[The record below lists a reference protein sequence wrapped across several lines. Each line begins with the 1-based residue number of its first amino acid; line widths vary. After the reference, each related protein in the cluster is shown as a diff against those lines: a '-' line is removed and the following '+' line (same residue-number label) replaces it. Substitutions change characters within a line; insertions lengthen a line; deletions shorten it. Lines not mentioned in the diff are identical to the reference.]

1 VVCERTSWK
10 GGYVG
15 INSFGIAGSNV
26 HVLLR
31 SPDTVSPVRTIHV
44 AATTPRLV
52 TCSGRTKEA
61 VEVALAEMCRHPAD
75 TDLQYLLQNSL
86 GDLSATTHSYR
97 GFTLVNA
104 AASRQTVEVCTG
116 LMDSSSR
123 LDQLNKD
130 RALFFG
136 ARVFEQKFNAPTPNN
151 VKYWQTSCRNVF

>member
-1 VVCERTSWK
+1 MHLLVDAIMVNGGEYDDCQVVCERTSWK

-61 VEVALAEMCRHPAD
+61 VEVALAEMCRHPTN

-86 GDLSATTHSYR
+86 GDLWATTHSYR

-104 AASRQTVEVCTG
+104 AVSRQMVEVCTG
-116 LMDSSSR
+116 LMDRVVPSTR
-123 LDQLNKD
+123 VA
-130 RALFFG
+130 RAD
-136 ARVFEQKFNAPTPNN
+136 
-151 VKYWQTSCRNVF
+151 SIS